1 MRPGM
6 KLDLEYRHLSVR
18 ATIIRYNH
26 VITKRYWRSAM
37 SIKVAINGFG
47 RVGRYLVRASLGRD
61 DIEIVAVNTRA
72 KATTLCHLLKYD
84 SVHGIFNAEITGEEG
99 KIIVNGKPITVTNE
113 TANLAQLPWKDLGVD
128 IVLESTGKFR
138 KKDQCRPHLDAG
150 AKKVIIAAPGK
161 GVDGTFVMGVNEEMY
176 DPTRHHIVSN
186 ASCTTNCLAPVVKVI
201 HDNFTVVRGLMT
213 TIHAY
218 TMDQRLL
225 DGSHSD
231 LRRGRAAALS
241 IVPTS
246 TGAAKAV
253 AEVIPALE
261 GKLDGIAMRV
271 PTPNVSVVDL
281 AVEVGKRVT
290 IDDINGALKEA
301 AEGRLKGIMAFCDE
315 ELVSVDFTSDSHS
328 SIVDGPITTVID
340 GNFVKVFSWYDNESG
355 FACRMVDLAT
365 FMGKKMTG

>member
-1 MRPGM
+1 
-6 KLDLEYRHLSVR
+6 
-18 ATIIRYNH
+18 
-26 VITKRYWRSAM
+26 M

-61 DIEIVAVNTRA
+61 DIEIVAINTRA
-72 KATTLCHLLKYD
+72 PATTLCHLLKYD
-84 SVHGIFNAEITGEEG
+84 SVHGKFKADVTCKEG
-99 KIIVNGKPITVTNE
+99 KIIVNGKAITVTNE
-113 TANLAQLPWKDLGVD
+113 TATVAQLPWKALGVD

-138 KKDQCRPHLDAG
+138 KKDQCTPHLEAG

-161 GVDGTFVMGVNEEMY
+161 GIDGTFVMGVNEETY
-176 DPTRHHIVSN
+176 DPDKHHIVSN
-186 ASCTTNCLAPVVKVI
+186 ASCTTNCLAPVAKVI
-201 HDNFTVVRGLMT
+201 NDNFTIVRGLMT
-213 TIHAY
+213 TVHAY

-253 AEVIPALE
+253 AEVVPALK
-261 GKLDGIAMRV
+261 GKLDGIALRV

-281 AVEVGKRVT
+281 TVEVEKTVT
-290 IDDINGALKEA
+290 INDINGALKKA
-301 AEGRLKGIMAFCDE
+301 ANGKLKGIMAFCEE
-315 ELVSVDFTSDSHS
+315 ELVSVDFTSDAHS

-340 GNFVKVFSWYDNESG
+340 GNLVKVFSWYDNESG
-355 FACRMVDLAT
+355 YACRMIDLAA
-365 FMGKKMTG
+365 FMGRKLAG